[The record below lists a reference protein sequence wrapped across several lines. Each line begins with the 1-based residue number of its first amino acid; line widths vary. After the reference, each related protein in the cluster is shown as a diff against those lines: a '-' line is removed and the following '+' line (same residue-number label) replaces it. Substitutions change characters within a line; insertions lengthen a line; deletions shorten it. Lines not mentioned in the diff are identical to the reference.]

1 MSFIDK
7 YYQCTVIHTLIFF
20 FLNLIR
26 LSWEDGDQEES
37 LAGKGVRQNLKRKT
51 SGEQTE
57 IEMSGPVTQQCDILC
72 QFLKR
77 LFYISNVCDIW
88 VLVVPNIEKVIPA
101 AVVVFTCTKAG
112 IQSHGNIS

>member
-7 YYQCTVIHTLIFF
+7 YYQCTVIHTLIFYF

-51 SGEQTE
+51 SGE
-57 IEMSGPVTQQCDILC
+57 
-72 QFLKR
+72 
-77 LFYISNVCDIW
+77 
-88 VLVVPNIEKVIPA
+88 
-101 AVVVFTCTKAG
+101 
-112 IQSHGNIS
+112 